1 MKVELYK
8 EFQKYIAKSN
18 YKDELRRVMVYVV
31 SLIHQNKLHPSDI
44 ETQILGNHLSEMVN
58 RAKNGKKLEKVDK
71 KIFAKVSQQS
81 LEMSQQVVDFIDDNV
96 GKIAESEKY
105 VLSIHFENMKLD

>member
-18 YKDELRRVMVYVV
+18 YKDELRQVMAYVV
-31 SLIHQNKLHPSDI
+31 SLINQNKLHPSDL
-44 ETQILGNHLSEMVN
+44 ETQILANHLFEMVN
-58 RAKNGKKLEKVDK
+58 RAKKGEKLEKVDK
-71 KIFAKVSQQS
+71 KIFAKVSRQS
-81 LEMSQQVVDFIDDNV
+81 LEMSQHVVDFIDNNV
-96 GKIAESEKY
+96 GEIAESEKY

>member
-18 YKDELRRVMVYVV
+18 YKDELRQIMVYVV
-31 SLIHQNKLHPSDI
+31 SLIHQNKLQPSDL
-44 ETQILGNHLSEMVN
+44 ETQILGNHLFEMVN
-58 RAKNGKKLEKVDK
+58 RVKNEEKLEKVDK

-81 LEMSQQVVDFIDDNV
+81 LEMSQQVVDFIDNNV

>member
-8 EFQKYIAKSN
+8 EFQKYIAKSS
-18 YKDELRRVMVYVV
+18 YKDELRQVMAYVV
-31 SLIHQNKLHPSDI
+31 SLINQRKLQPSEL
-44 ETQILGNHLSEMVN
+44 ETQILGNHLFEMVN
-58 RAKNGKKLEKVDK
+58 RAKNEEKLEKVDK

-81 LEMSQQVVDFIDDNV
+81 LEMSQQVVDFIDNNI

>member
-18 YKDELRRVMVYVV
+18 YKDELRQVMVYVV
-31 SLIHQNKLHPSDI
+31 SLIHQNKLQPSDL
-44 ETQILGNHLSEMVN
+44 ETQILGNHLFEMVN
-58 RAKNGKKLEKVDK
+58 RAKNEEKLEKVDK

-81 LEMSQQVVDFIDDNV
+81 LEMSQQVVDFIDNNV

>member
-1 MKVELYK
+1 MKVALYK
-8 EFQKYIAKSN
+8 EFQKYIEKSS
-18 YKDELRRVMVYVV
+18 YKDELRQVMTYVV
-31 SLIHQNKLHPSDI
+31 SLINQNKLNPSDL

-58 RAKNGKKLEKVDK
+58 RAKNGEKLEKVDQ
-71 KIFAKVSQQS
+71 KIFAKVSQES
-81 LEMSQQVVDFIDDNV
+81 LKISQQVVDFIDDNV